1 MYVRVCVL
9 LPQMSGEYDYHL
21 SAELEGLVRVGC
33 LVVVPFGRRMVQA
46 VVLSLLEK
54 PSVAETKPVSHLVD
68 PLPAVTAAQMALAQR
83 MAYQYLTPLSVCI
96 QWILPAGLSQNADT
110 AYRLNPHPPVDD
122 HPLSPLQERLV
133 RHLVLHEGE
142 QRGRQLESSFSR
154 TGWRTA
160 IAALV
165 KRGRVLAQPVLP
177 PPQARPKQ
185 ARFAELAVEDE
196 ALPADG
202 SALGRGAVG
211 ERRLAILNF
220 LKNEGQPVQA
230 AWLYAVSGGNLA
242 DLQRLE
248 AQGWIHLVEKEVMRD
263 PLEAAQA
270 GISQPKALTA
280 QQQAVWQPL
289 QAALRAA
296 AQEGRTPPPF
306 VLHGVT
312 GSGKTEVY
320 LYAVA
325 ECLRLGR
332 QAIVMVPE
340 IALTPQTVQR
350 FLSRFPQQ
358 VGILHSRLSVGERY
372 DTWRRARAGQ
382 LSVIVGPRSAL
393 FAPLPDVGLIVVDEC
408 HEDSYYQAESPPYY
422 HTVEAAQFYAQAA
435 RAVVVLGS
443 ATPDVAMLY
452 QAQKSGWPVLAL
464 TERIHDQEDAA
475 APLSLPPVDIVDMR
489 SELKHGNRSI
499 FSQALQQALAH
510 TLEAGEQAILY
521 LNRRGAATYV
531 FCRDCGHVL
540 RCPRCDLPLTYHLGS
555 GGLHCHTC
563 NYRRRLPSQC
573 PQCGSPNIRH
583 YGSGTERVE
592 AEVNALFPQAR
603 TLRWD
608 AETAR
613 GKQGHQT
620 LMEKFS
626 AHQAD
631 ILIGTQMLAKG
642 LDLPL
647 VTLVGVVLADVGL
660 SFPDYRAGERAFQL
674 LTQVAGRAGRSHL
687 GGRVIFQTF
696 MPEHYVIQAAAGHD
710 YAAFY
715 AQELARRREMGYP
728 PFAHLARV
736 EVRGQNA
743 QSTERAAQQA
753 AVQLGRWAEEAGMV
767 ELIGPSPCFFH
778 KVNGM
783 YRWQILL
790 RGQNVGEVLRGK
802 PLGEWR
808 VQLDP
813 PNVL

>member
-1 MYVRVCVL
+1 MT
-9 LPQMSGEYDYHL
+9 G
-21 SAELEGLVRVGC
+21 
-33 LVVVPFGRRMVQA
+33 VQ
-46 VVLSLLEK
+46 
-54 PSVAETKPVSHLVD
+54 T
-68 PLPAVTAAQMALAQR
+68 
-83 MAYQYLTPLSVCI
+83 C
-96 QWILPAGLSQNADT
+96 
-110 AYRLNPHPPVDD
+110 
-122 HPLSPLQERLV
+122 
-133 RHLVLHEGE
+133 
-142 QRGRQLESSFSR
+142 
-154 TGWRTA
+154 
-160 IAALV
+160 
-165 KRGRVLAQPVLP
+165 
-177 PPQARPKQ
+177 
-185 ARFAELAVEDE
+185 
-196 ALPADG
+196 ALP
-202 SALGRGAVG
+202 
-211 ERRLAILNF
+211 I
-220 LKNEGQPVQA
+220 
-230 AWLYAVSGGNLA
+230 Y
-242 DLQRLE
+242 
-248 AQGWIHLVEKEVMRD
+248 
-263 PLEAAQA
+263 
-270 GISQPKALTA
+270 
-280 QQQAVWQPL
+280 
-289 QAALRAA
+289 
-296 AQEGRTPPPF
+296 
-306 VLHGVT
+306 
-312 GSGKTEVY
+312 
-320 LYAVA
+320 
-325 ECLRLGR
+325 
-332 QAIVMVPE
+332 
-340 IALTPQTVQR
+340 
-350 FLSRFPQQ
+350 
-358 VGILHSRLSVGERY
+358 
-372 DTWRRARAGQ
+372 TWRRARAGQ

-464 TERIHDQEDAA
+464 TERIHDQDDAA
-475 APLSLPPVDIVDMR
+475 VPLSLPPVEIVDMR

-573 PQCGSPNIRH
+573 PQCGGPNIRH

-626 AHQAD
+626 SHQAD
-631 ILIGTQMLAKG
+631 VLIGTQMLAKG

-696 MPEHYVIQAAAGHD
+696 MPDHYVIQAAAGHD

-715 AQELARRREMGYP
+715 AQELARRREIGYP

-778 KVNGM
+778 KVNGL

-790 RGQNVGEVLRGK
+790 RGQDVVEVLRGK